1 MALQYILP
9 PEGNFS
15 ESQDNLKIR
24 LEESG
29 KQEERRGEGVTVIV
43 AAGLNGEIGRKGG
56 MIWHLPEDLRHFKEL
71 TMGGTLIMGRKTWES
86 LPKRPLPGRR
96 NIIVTRGNSYEAPGA
111 EITHSLREALE
122 IASGEGK
129 GIFIIGGGEVY
140 RQSMDFADRIE
151 LTRIEAS
158 AEDADTFFPLPDEKE
173 WILAGI
179 SEEFRSAKGIPF
191 RYETWKRRR

>member
-71 TMGGTLIMGRKTWES
+71 TMGGTLIMG
-86 LPKRPLPGRR
+86 R